1 MNPDERDI
9 MNKEFENG
17 NFDFPKILTLAKC
30 FGWKPKGTVLG
41 DAWKNAY
48 TYNDWHTVIGNE
60 LGYIVGPL
68 KTAVKALP
76 SESLFS
82 DRERREWT
90 SRVNDDCEIIF
101 LIKYFSG
108 IKMKNNLLHFIDVC
122 HYPQMLELFG
132 PE

>member
-17 NFDFPKILTLAKC
+17 NFDFPKILALAKC
-30 FGWKPKGTVLG
+30 FGWEPKESVLG
-41 DAWKNAY
+41 DAWKNSY
-48 TYNDWHTVIGNE
+48 TYNHWGPMIDNE
-60 LGYIVGPL
+60 FGCIVSSL
-68 KTAVKALP
+68 KVAVKAVP
-76 SESLFS
+76 NESLFS

-108 IKMKNNLLHFIDVC
+108 IKMKNTLLHFIDIC
-122 HYPQMLELFG
+122 YYPDPFKFKIS
-132 PE
+132 